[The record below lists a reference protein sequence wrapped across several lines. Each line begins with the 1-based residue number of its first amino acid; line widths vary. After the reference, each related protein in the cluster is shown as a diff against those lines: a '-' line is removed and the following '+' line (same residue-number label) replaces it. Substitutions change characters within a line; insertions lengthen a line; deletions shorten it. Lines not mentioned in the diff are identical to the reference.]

1 MTLIRFASALLAVI
15 QLGALN
21 ATAQAW
27 DETGHIIVTRLAS
40 EKLPDDMP
48 DWLRTPEVSYRL
60 EYLSSEPDR
69 WRGQKNVHL
78 DHCNNPNHYIDEEYL
93 YPFGLSLKN
102 LPPLRRE
109 LLDIMAAQRA
119 LEPDKFPRYDRS
131 RDRSYTNLVPGLL
144 PYEIAEL
151 QWKLAGS
158 WTTLKTYEQHR
169 ELVSSEMIDNARQ
182 NIIYQMGILSHF
194 VGDGCQPLHLT
205 KHHHGWVGDNPRRY
219 TTDKGFHAY
228 IDGGVISHHK
238 LTPDGMEHLAK
249 PARRVTKTKYWRD
262 ICAYLHESF
271 LLVEP
276 LYALEKSGELK
287 GPKGKAFI
295 EDRLVEGGAMLSGI
309 WATAYRSAVIDDF
322 RVRQLTGKAGKN
334 SQAEKSGEGATKQS
348 RS

>member
-1 MTLIRFASALLAVI
+1 MSYPKSARWLLVVLPILSICTLVH
-15 QLGALN
+15 
-21 ATAQAW
+21 AW
-27 DETGHIIVTRLAS
+27 DETGHVIVTRLAF
-40 EKLPDDMP
+40 EKLPDDLP
-48 DWLRTPEVSYRL
+48 GWLRTPEVRDRL
-60 EYLSSEPDR
+60 EYLANEPDR

-93 YPFGLSLKN
+93 YPYGLSLKN

-119 LEPDKFPRYDRS
+119 LHPEKFPEYDRA

-151 QWKLAGS
+151 QWKIASS

-169 ELVSSEMIDNARQ
+169 ELVTNEMINNARQ
-182 NIIYQMGILSHF
+182 NIIYHMGILSHF

-205 KHHHGWVGDNPRRY
+205 KHHHGWVGDNPKRY
-219 TTDKGFHAY
+219 TTDRGFHAY
-228 IDGGVISHHK
+228 IDGGVIRHHN
-238 LTPDGMEHLAK
+238 LTPEGMEDLAK

-262 ICAYLHESF
+262 INAYLHESF

-276 LYALEKSGELK
+276 LYELEKTGDLK

-295 EDRLVEGGAMLSGI
+295 EDRLVEGGAMLAGV

-322 RVRQLTGKAGKN
+322 RVRQLKGNAKRA
-334 SQAEKSGEGATKQS
+334 AENTAAEAAAK
-348 RS
+348 